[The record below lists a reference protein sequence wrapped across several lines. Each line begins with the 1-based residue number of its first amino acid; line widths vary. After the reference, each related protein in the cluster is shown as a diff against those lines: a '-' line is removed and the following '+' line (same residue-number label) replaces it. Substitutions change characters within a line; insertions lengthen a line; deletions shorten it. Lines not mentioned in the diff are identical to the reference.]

1 MQVRWSGKTDVGL
14 KREVNQ
20 DSYGSV
26 ELPAGRLLIVCDG
39 MGGHAAGEVASRIG
53 VEAVRECF
61 TGEVPDTE
69 AALRSAFAAA
79 NTRIYTEGS
88 GTMGTTAVAAVLQH
102 NLLSV
107 ANVGDSRA
115 YLIREGRPRQISRD
129 HSLVSDQ
136 VAAGLMTAEQA
147 RNSMV
152 RNIITRALGH
162 QATVEI
168 DIFHVG
174 LRAGD
179 TVLLSSDGM
188 HGLIEDAE
196 IAEIAGML
204 TPDESAERLVVLANE
219 RGGIDNITV
228 VVAQIDGLDP
238 NSPQLATDEP
248 ADEEIASDVERITEP
263 IERPL
268 GRTGLLLSLLTLSI
282 LLLIGGWS
290 FYMP

>member
-1 MQVRWSGKTDVGL
+1 
-14 KREVNQ
+14 
-20 DSYGSV
+20 
-26 ELPAGRLLIVCDG
+26 

-53 VEAVRECF
+53 VEAVLEHF
-61 TGEVPDTE
+61 GGSSADGE
-69 AALRSAFAAA
+69 AALRNAFAAA

-88 GTMGTTAVAAVLQH
+88 GTMGTTAVAAVLQY

-136 VAAGLMTAEQA
+136 VAAGLMTPEQA

-162 QATVEI
+162 QATVEV

-204 TPDESAERLVVLANE
+204 TPDETAERLVALANE

-228 VVAQIDGLDP
+228 VVAQVDELDP
-238 NSPQLATDEP
+238 HSPQLANDEAP
-248 ADEEIASDVERITEP
+248 GEEHVAEHERITEP
-263 IERPL
+263 LERPL
-268 GRTGLLLSLLTLSI
+268 TRTGLLLSLVTLSI
-282 LLLIGGWS
+282 LLAIGGWS
-290 FYMP
+290 LYMP

>member
-1 MQVRWSGKTDVGL
+1 MQIRWSGQTDVGL

-20 DSYGSV
+20 DSFGSV
-26 ELPAGRLLIVCDG
+26 ELAAGRLLLVCDG

-53 VEAVRECF
+53 VEVVLEHF
-61 TGEVPDTE
+61 GSEVPDAE
-69 AALRSAFAAA
+69 AALCIAFAEA
-79 NTRIYTEGS
+79 NSRIYSEGN

-147 RNSMV
+147 RSSLV

-162 QATVEI
+162 QPQVEV
-168 DIFHVG
+168 DMFHVG

-204 TPDESAERLVVLANE
+204 TPDETAERLVALANE

-228 VVAQIDGLDP
+228 VVAQIDELDP
-238 NSPQLATDEP
+238 NSPQLAADEP
-248 ADEEIASDVERITEP
+248 VDEVIPESERITEP
-263 IERPL
+263 LERPL
-268 GRTGLLLSLLTLSI
+268 NRVGMLLSLLTLSI
-282 LLLIGGWS
+282 LLFIGGWAL
-290 FYMP
+290 YMP